1 MNPRNGFSVTHPRNK
16 AELEHAIHLCSFFT
30 EQWYL
35 CLQLFISF
43 ILAFH
48 HLEATDGCSRGD
60 SKELDGCLHVQL
72 QQLSQTVRQI
82 QRTTA
87 FTTQGQ
93 YLFSAHY
100 IVCLPFIAQLWHD
113 MSSVELLY
121 SCDFNHTIAITI
133 EEYFTLKIIDFIVA
147 LNWHILLPDWSLAG
161 RLLLNMLTKP
171 RVLLSWIWI

>member
-1 MNPRNGFSVTHPRNK
+1 M
-16 AELEHAIHLCSFFT
+16 
-30 EQWYL
+30 

-48 HLEATDGCSRGD
+48 HLEATYGCSRSD

-121 SCDFNHTIAITI
+121 SWDFNWHNCHHHRGAFYLENNWLYCGTELTHFVIRLKSGWA
-133 EEYFTLKIIDFIVA
+133 FTFKHVNQTQSTLE
-147 LNWHILLPDWSLAG
+147 LNLTLAESLA
-161 RLLLNMLTKP
+161 LLCSIY
-171 RVLLSWIWI
+171 V